1 MVIKFGPLT
10 IMSSPIL
17 MLDGANNNS
26 TLKQMT
32 IKESIKI
39 WSIFFVWCPGNIL
52 VTGFLSLDN
61 NMENSNLLPIS
72 LKHRASQNLLSS

>member
-1 MVIKFGPLT
+1 MVIRLGPLT

-32 IKESIKI
+32 IKESIKSEVYSSFGVLGTSLSQDFSPWITI
-39 WSIFFVWCPGNIL
+39 WKIPTSFP
-52 VTGFLSLDN
+52 
-61 NMENSNLLPIS
+61 
-72 LKHRASQNLLSS
+72 